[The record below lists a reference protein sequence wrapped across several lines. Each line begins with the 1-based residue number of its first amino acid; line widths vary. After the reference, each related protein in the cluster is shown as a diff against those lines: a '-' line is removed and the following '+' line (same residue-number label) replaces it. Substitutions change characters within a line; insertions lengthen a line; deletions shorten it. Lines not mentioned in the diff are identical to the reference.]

1 MGPQSTPHLI
11 EAKQSQF
18 YQIRT
23 RTLYLRS
30 KWRDEVAGNEEGRH
44 VKEVNEN
51 LVPCNILLS
60 FHLASLFV
68 HLSDSVDLR
77 Y

>member
-51 LVPCNILLS
+51 LVPKATFYCHFIL
-60 FHLASLFV
+60 HLYLFTSLTV
-68 HLSDSVDLR
+68 WT
-77 Y
+77 